1 MKQMRILTILGIL
14 FLGSITVFSQT
25 LKEKAESGDMVA
37 QYQYANSLTNWHPKE
52 DDYKQAV
59 VWLRKSAEQGYAPA
73 QCSLG
78 YHYWAGKG
86 INQNFEQAVLWYRK
100 AAEQGNETAQ
110 FNLGVCY
117 ANGQGVTRSDYNAFT
132 WYKKAAE
139 QGYKNAE
146 YSLGK
151 AYYYG
156 KGTTENN
163 RLAFEWFSKAA
174 AQKHSGAMYFLGE
187 CYSRGYGVA
196 KDMAKAVEWFEK
208 GADDSD
214 TSSQYALALLY
225 LKGDGVE
232 KDSIFAA
239 NLLLHSAGG
248 GWCSPHQLFT
258 YDKENANSNAKKKL
272 LELSSLNN
280 SPIRY
285 YFLAITG
292 CLYDAMQDYKTAE
305 SYYKQ
310 SIDLGGYLGT
320 IELGL
325 MYFYIAAN
333 TPQLYSNY
341 DNFEGSEEEGLGL
354 ESYMCAD
361 NTACLEYV
369 KTKVWTDT
377 DNVTYWLEKAIG
389 YGFGSFAY
397 GSMPYTLYDHLL
409 FAYVDEI
416 GAKRNLD
423 RAVDI
428 ATLCL
433 ADTTIQ
439 YGGYTALGALEIAS
453 NKVELQPKV
462 FQTYLSSY
470 EFLHN
475 HLNDDNK
482 WNYTNM
488 AAGLGKC
495 YYKGLGTT
503 KNYNQAFKYLL
514 EAANNG
520 DCESMRLLA
529 ACYRYGRG
537 TTANRTKENE
547 WVEKAAKCGDDKAKK
562 IKERRGR

>member
-1 MKQMRILTILGIL
+1 M
-14 FLGSITVFSQT
+14 
-25 LKEKAESGDMVA
+25 
-37 QYQYANSLTNWHPKE
+37 H
-52 DDYKQAV
+52 
-59 VWLRKSAEQGYAPA
+59 
-73 QCSLG
+73 
-78 YHYWAGKG
+78 
-86 INQNFEQAVLWYRK
+86 
-100 AAEQGNETAQ
+100 
-110 FNLGVCY
+110 
-117 ANGQGVTRSDYNAFT
+117 
-132 WYKKAAE
+132 
-139 QGYKNAE
+139 
-146 YSLGK
+146 
-151 AYYYG
+151 
-156 KGTTENN
+156 
-163 RLAFEWFSKAA
+163 
-174 AQKHSGAMYFLGE
+174 
-187 CYSRGYGVA
+187 
-196 KDMAKAVEWFEK
+196 
-208 GADDSD
+208 
-214 TSSQYALALLY
+214 
-225 LKGDGVE
+225 
-232 KDSIFAA
+232 
-239 NLLLHSAGG
+239 
-248 GWCSPHQLFT
+248 
-258 YDKENANSNAKKKL
+258 
-272 LELSSLNN
+272 
-280 SPIRY
+280 
-285 YFLAITG
+285 
-292 CLYDAMQDYKTAE
+292 
-305 SYYKQ
+305 
-310 SIDLGGYLGT
+310 
-320 IELGL
+320 
-325 MYFYIAAN
+325 
-333 TPQLYSNY
+333 
-341 DNFEGSEEEGLGL
+341 
-354 ESYMCAD
+354 AD

-377 DNVTYWLEKAIG
+377 DNVAYWLEKAIG

-453 NKVELQPKV
+453 NKDELQPKV

-537 TTANRTKENE
+537 TAANRTKENE
-547 WVEKAAKCGDDKAKK
+547 WVEKAAKCGDEKAKK

>member
-187 CYSRGYGVA
+187 CYSHGHGVA

-272 LELSSLNN
+272 LKLSSLNN

-341 DNFEGSEEEGLGL
+341 DNFEGSEEEG
-354 ESYMCAD
+354 
-361 NTACLEYV
+361 
-369 KTKVWTDT
+369 
-377 DNVTYWLEKAIG
+377 
-389 YGFGSFAY
+389 
-397 GSMPYTLYDHLL
+397 
-409 FAYVDEI
+409 
-416 GAKRNLD
+416 
-423 RAVDI
+423 
-428 ATLCL
+428 
-433 ADTTIQ
+433 
-439 YGGYTALGALEIAS
+439 
-453 NKVELQPKV
+453 
-462 FQTYLSSY
+462 
-470 EFLHN
+470 
-475 HLNDDNK
+475 
-482 WNYTNM
+482 
-488 AAGLGKC
+488 AAG
-495 YYKGLGTT
+495 
-503 KNYNQAFKYLL
+503 
-514 EAANNG
+514 
-520 DCESMRLLA
+520 SP
-529 ACYRYGRG
+529 
-537 TTANRTKENE
+537 
-547 WVEKAAKCGDDKAKK
+547 
-562 IKERRGR
+562 

>member
-1 MKQMRILTILGIL
+1 MKQSRTLTIVLLI
-14 FLGSITVFSQT
+14 FLVSYSVSAQT

-37 QYQYANSLTNWHPKE
+37 QYLYADSLTNWYPKD

-59 VWLRKSAEQGYAPA
+59 VWLRKS
-73 QCSLG
+73 
-78 YHYWAGKG
+78 
-86 INQNFEQAVLWYRK
+86 
-100 AAEQGNETAQ
+100 
-110 FNLGVCY
+110 
-117 ANGQGVTRSDYNAFT
+117 
-132 WYKKAAE
+132 AE

-174 AQKHSGAMYFLGE
+174 SQEHSGAMYYLGE
-187 CYSRGYGVA
+187 CYSHGRGVVR
-196 KDMAKAVEWFEK
+196 DIAKAVEWYEK

-214 TSSQYALALLY
+214 TNSQYALALLY
-225 LKGDGVE
+225 LRGDGVE
-232 KDSIFAA
+232 KDSLFATD
-239 NLLLHSAGG
+239 LLLQSAGG
-248 GWCSPHQLFT
+248 GQCYPHQLFT
-258 YDKENANSNAKKKL
+258 YDKKNANSAAKKKL

-280 SPIRY
+280 SPKRY

-310 SIDLGGYLGT
+310 SIDLGGCLGT

-333 TPQLYSNY
+333 TPQLYPNY
-341 DNFEGSEEEGLGL
+341 NDLTEEELFGGEEKRLGL
-354 ESYMCAD
+354 ESYMHAD

-369 KTKVWTDT
+369 KTKEWTDT
-377 DNVTYWLEKAIG
+377 DNVAYWLEKAIG
-389 YGFGSFAY
+389 YGYGSFEY
-397 GSMPYTLYDHLL
+397 GAMSYTLYDHLL
-409 FAYVDEI
+409 FAYVDEV
-416 GAKRNLD
+416 GVKRNLD

-428 ATLCL
+428 AAQCIV
-433 ADTTIQ
+433 DTAIQ
-439 YGGYTALGALEIAS
+439 YGAYTAPEVLKIAS
-453 NKVELQPKV
+453 NNIELQSKV
-462 FQTYLSSY
+462 FLTYLNSY

-482 WNYTNM
+482 WNYTYM

-495 YYKGLGTT
+495 YYKGIGVAN
-503 KNYNQAFKYLL
+503 NYNQAFKYLL
-514 EAANNG
+514 EAANKG

-537 TTANRTKENE
+537 ATVNRAMENE
-547 WVEKAAKCGDDKAKK
+547 WVEKAAKCGDDNAKI
-562 IKERRGR
+562 IKEKRRR